1 MYTINI
7 EDKYIDIDYI
17 NKQKWSVVHM
27 SLVMERG
34 VAANKIVH
42 KDEIWLADLGKSS
55 SSVQGGVR
63 PVLVIS
69 NNIGN
74 KYSPNVTVVPITSST
89 IKRQL
94 PTHVKIVA
102 EEVGFLKDSIAMFES
117 KVTIDKESG
126 LIHKIMDIP
135 SSYYGKMD
143 KASAEAEKR
152 LI

>member
-1 MYTINI
+1 
-7 EDKYIDIDYI
+7 
-17 NKQKWSVVHM
+17 M

-34 VAANKIVH
+34 AVANKVVY
-42 KDEIWLADLGKSS
+42 KDEIWLADLGENGGSIQS
-55 SSVQGGVR
+55 GVR

-74 KYSPNVTVVPITSST
+74 KFSPNVTVVPITSST
-89 IKRQL
+89 IKRKL

-102 EEVGFLKDSIAMFES
+102 EEVGFVRDSIAMFES
-117 KVTIDKESG
+117 KVTIDKNTG

-135 SSYYGKMD
+135 SSYYGELD